1 MNIIESTTSAMTNII
16 SWKGRASRSEFWW
29 FYLVYMLVYI
39 IGVSLSV
46 STGSDFVAGLVGL
59 IQLAL
64 AVAFLSCA
72 VRRLHDVGL
81 SGWWYWVS
89 FAPFV
94 IDRND
99 SASGKSTYLVL
110 FGFMY
115 AIKIFITKG
124 EEVENKYGPIPS

>member
-1 MNIIESTTSAMTNII
+1 MLF
-16 SWKGRASRSEFWW
+16 RS
-29 FYLVYMLVYI
+29 
-39 IGVSLSV
+39 G
-46 STGSDFVAGLVGL
+46 GDFIPGLFGL

-64 AVAFLSCA
+64 MVAFLSCA

-124 EEVENKYGPIPS
+124 EEVENKYGPISS